1 MHRLN
6 YGLLVVGL
14 ATCAV
19 AISGCPGGE
28 GVLDTE
34 YVKGVVTLDGTPVP
48 EATVMFVP
56 VTEGQGPSATGRT
69 DANGVYTLTAVDTG
83 EATAETE
90 AGTLPGEY
98 YVGVI
103 KSVSEAPMSEEEAEA
118 KGVKYVAPTPGQEPK
133 VTHVVPQ
140 RYNDPKKSGLKVTVK
155 AGDNDIPIKLTS
167 E

>member
-14 ATCAV
+14 ATCALAV
-19 AISGCPGGE
+19 SGCPGGE

-34 YVKGVVTLDGTPVP
+34 YVGGVVTLDDTPVP

-56 VTEGQGPSATGRT
+56 VTEGQGTSATGRT
-69 DANGVYTLTAVDTG
+69 DAEGVYTLTAADTG

-90 AGTLPGEY
+90 GGTLPGEY

-103 KSVSEAPMSEEEAEA
+103 KSVSEVPMSEEEADA
-118 KGVKYVAPTPGQEPK
+118 KGVEYVAPTPGQEPK

-140 RYNDPKKSGLKVTVK
+140 RYNDPKTSGLKVTVK

>member
-56 VTEGQGPSATGRT
+56 VTEGQGTSATGRT